1 MNLRLTPAI
10 TIMAMLMMG
19 VALITMAPHQAEA
32 QSNHCRP
39 LNLGAEIVNGD
50 PVLTWD
56 KPSDCTPASYDVWRR
71 TKVERSWIE
80 KISIRATD
88 IRGTTYTDTGTEA
101 GNIYRY
107 RVQADGGTKISGY
120 VDVEVPAV
128 RRSTRDAPTN
138 AYCAGSIW
146 CATLTVQGLGDG
158 HKGCT
163 NSHAQST
170 NYCSNNLD
178 PDNQFTHSGVD
189 YTINGVRD
197 QSSGQLHLYLES
209 DNNPVIAVGSHS
221 LIFHVRDISFPFH
234 GADVVGDNV
243 RKWHDANFPWGMGN
257 EVALKI
263 TDPPNNAPMFEE
275 GTDTS
280 RDFDE
285 TIGDFTPTIAVNIGT
300 PVEATDTDTGDTLTY
315 SLEGTDAGK
324 FGVDDTNGQLQTKAG
339 ENYDYET
346 KQSYSV
352 TLKVTDSRGASDT
365 ITVTLNVTD
374 QDEST
379 IEPTPADSC
388 EGIWCATLTP
398 QDLGDNAWGCG
409 SSTAEKCSNVDNL
422 SENEFTYAGV
432 DYAVNGVRVRPN
444 GRLELWINLDLNMD
458 SRHLVLHVDSESFAF
473 QSADAKGTNNRQWN
487 NTALDWS
494 SGDEIS
500 LRLAEP
506 INIDPVFEEGT
517 DTSRTFNE
525 TIDSNVVNTATN
537 IGMPVTATDSN
548 GDPLTYSLGGTNAGE
563 FEIDDTNGQIKTK
576 VGENY
581 NYETK
586 QSYSVTVIA
595 EDGKE
600 GTASINVALNV
611 VDLNEAPLP
620 PQFDLLALNYNSGVR
635 VSIRDECDP
644 ATSITECAEYYQ
656 IETKKTTDQY
666 WRRDSTIRPPGWPD
680 NMSRGHQDSVDR
692 YTPDIYT
699 FNNEPLDTD
708 VTYQFRVRGVRRGQH
723 GEWSTTKTKRTI
735 EEEPLP
741 DPVIRLS
748 FNEFE
753 TEYDSNGNVV
763 TINRVD
769 QIETLEGFD
778 QTITIK
784 AKCDPCHG
792 LVHDITVPLHYT
804 YSHPDIG
811 EATVFQDR
819 VTIYPAEEGTVK
831 TVSLDWKPES
841 NRVDLQGNQSVQ
853 IRFGKITFVDTTTRV
868 CTTETDDNG
877 DAVEVCEDVL
887 EENKETIV
895 QGLDIPFAQAGDSN
909 GQGQSFNLTI
919 HDRILGDEH
928 RYVISNSAIEF
939 PSNLDPSLVSGPTKT
954 NEGTQL
960 VWDMRKVQGIEYYD
974 WHSKR
979 DLTCHL
985 AYMEVESTGRDL
997 VDADGREQAEE
1008 VKWLLYPYTSPYGD
1022 LEVVDHG
1029 SGDNRW
1035 KRFTFTDIHTVGRT
1049 GTIANYSLRGAFNCP
1064 GIARYS
1070 ETLVINSLV
1079 RLP

>member
-19 VALITMAPHQAEA
+19 VALITMAPHQAQA
-32 QSNHCRP
+32 QSNDCHP

-56 KPSDCTPASYDVWRR
+56 TPTNCTPASYDVWRKA
-71 TKVERSWIE
+71 KVNGSWIE
-80 KISIRATD
+80 KLSIHATS
-88 IRGTTYTDTGTEA
+88 IKGTTYTDTSAEA
-101 GNIYRY
+101 GNLYRY
-107 RVQADGGTKISGY
+107 RVQIDGSTRRSGY
-120 VDVEVPAV
+120 VDIQVPQERV
-128 RRSTRDAPTN
+128 TRDTHDDPTPP
-138 AYCAGSIW
+138 
-146 CATLTVQGLGDG
+146 
-158 HKGCT
+158 
-163 NSHAQST
+163 
-170 NYCSNNLD
+170 D
-178 PDNQFTHSGVD
+178 PDPTSCDGV
-189 YTINGVRD
+189 
-197 QSSGQLHLYLES
+197 
-209 DNNPVIAVGSHS
+209 
-221 LIFHVRDISFPFH
+221 
-234 GADVVGDNV
+234 
-243 RKWHDANFPWGMGN
+243 
-257 EVALKI
+257 
-263 TDPPNNAPMFEE
+263 
-275 GTDTS
+275 
-280 RDFDE
+280 
-285 TIGDFTPTIAVNIGT
+285 
-300 PVEATDTDTGDTLTY
+300 
-315 SLEGTDAGK
+315 
-324 FGVDDTNGQLQTKAG
+324 
-339 ENYDYET
+339 
-346 KQSYSV
+346 
-352 TLKVTDSRGASDT
+352 
-365 ITVTLNVTD
+365 
-374 QDEST
+374 
-379 IEPTPADSC
+379 
-388 EGIWCATLTP
+388 WCATLTP
-398 QDLGDNAWGCG
+398 QNLGDGSWGCG

-444 GRLELWINLDLNMD
+444 ERLELWMNLDLNMD

-487 NTALDWS
+487 NTTLDWS

-506 INIDPVFEEGT
+506 TNIDPVFEEGT

-548 GDPLTYSLGGTNAGE
+548 GDPLTYSLGGTNAGT

-595 EDGKE
+595 EAGQE

-611 VDLNEAPLP
+611 VNLDEAPVP
-620 PQFDLLALNYNSGVR
+620 PQFDLLALDYNSGVR

-666 WRRDSTIRPPGWPD
+666 WFRDSTIRPPGWPD

-723 GEWSTTKTKRTI
+723 GEWTPTQMKRTI
-735 EEEPLP
+735 EEEPPP
-741 DPVIRLS
+741 DPIIRLS

-792 LVHDITVPLHYT
+792 LLHDITVPLHYT

-919 HDRILGDEH
+919 RDRILGSEH

-939 PSNLDPSLVSGPTKT
+939 PSNLDPSLVSGPTQT

-974 WHSKR
+974 WNSKR
-979 DLTCHL
+979 DLKQGQKSVGVKRQSLSPGVHGSRVDRPRPGGCRRQG
-985 AYMEVESTGRDL
+985 TGRRGQ
-997 VDADGREQAEE
+997 VAA
-1008 VKWLLYPYTSPYGD
+1008 VP
-1022 LEVVDHG
+1022 
-1029 SGDNRW
+1029 
-1035 KRFTFTDIHTVGRT
+1035 IHQSIRR
-1049 GTIANYSLRGAFNCP
+1049 S
-1064 GIARYS
+1064 
-1070 ETLVINSLV
+1070 
-1079 RLP
+1079 

>member
-19 VALITMAPHQAEA
+19 IALIHMAPHQAEA
-32 QSNHCRP
+32 QSNDCYP
-39 LNLGAEIVNGD
+39 LNLGAEIIQGA

-56 KPSDCTPASYDVWRR
+56 APTNCTPASYDVWRKA
-71 TKVERSWIE
+71 KVNGSWIE
-80 KISIRATD
+80 KLSIHATS
-88 IRGTTYTDTGTEA
+88 IKGTTYTDTSAEA
-101 GNIYRY
+101 GNLYRY
-107 RVQADGGTKISGY
+107 RVQVDGSNRRSGY
-120 VDVEVPAV
+120 VDIQVPQERV
-128 RRSTRDAPTN
+128 TRDTHDDPTPP
-138 AYCAGSIW
+138 
-146 CATLTVQGLGDG
+146 
-158 HKGCT
+158 
-163 NSHAQST
+163 
-170 NYCSNNLD
+170 D
-178 PDNQFTHSGVD
+178 PDPPTCDGV
-189 YTINGVRD
+189 
-197 QSSGQLHLYLES
+197 
-209 DNNPVIAVGSHS
+209 
-221 LIFHVRDISFPFH
+221 
-234 GADVVGDNV
+234 
-243 RKWHDANFPWGMGN
+243 
-257 EVALKI
+257 
-263 TDPPNNAPMFEE
+263 
-275 GTDTS
+275 
-280 RDFDE
+280 
-285 TIGDFTPTIAVNIGT
+285 
-300 PVEATDTDTGDTLTY
+300 
-315 SLEGTDAGK
+315 
-324 FGVDDTNGQLQTKAG
+324 
-339 ENYDYET
+339 
-346 KQSYSV
+346 
-352 TLKVTDSRGASDT
+352 
-365 ITVTLNVTD
+365 
-374 QDEST
+374 
-379 IEPTPADSC
+379 
-388 EGIWCATLTP
+388 WCATLTP
-398 QDLGDNAWGCG
+398 QNLGDGGSWGCG

-432 DYAVNGVRVRPN
+432 DYAVNGVRVRSN

-494 SGDEIS
+494 SGAEIS

-537 IGMPVTATDSN
+537 IGMPVTATDPN
-548 GDPLTYSLGGTNAGE
+548 GDPLTYSLGGTNAGT

-620 PQFDLLALNYNSGVR
+620 PQFDLLALEYNSGVR

-708 VTYQFRVRGVRRGQH
+708 VIYQFRVRGVRRGQH
-723 GEWSTTKTKRTI
+723 GEWSMTKTKRTI
-735 EEEPLP
+735 EEEALP

-763 TINRVD
+763 PINRVD

-853 IRFGKITFVDTTTRV
+853 IRFGKITFVDTTTTRLH
-868 CTTETDDNG
+868 NR
-877 DAVEVCEDVL
+877 
-887 EENKETIV
+887 
-895 QGLDIPFAQAGDSN
+895 
-909 GQGQSFNLTI
+909 
-919 HDRILGDEH
+919 DR
-928 RYVISNSAIEF
+928 R
-939 PSNLDPSLVSGPTKT
+939 
-954 NEGTQL
+954 Q
-960 VWDMRKVQGIEYYD
+960 R
-974 WHSKR
+974 R
-979 DLTCHL
+979 
-985 AYMEVESTGRDL
+985 R
-997 VDADGREQAEE
+997 R
-1008 VKWLLYPYTSPYGD
+1008 
-1022 LEVVDHG
+1022 
-1029 SGDNRW
+1029 R
-1035 KRFTFTDIHTVGRT
+1035 
-1049 GTIANYSLRGAFNCP
+1049 SLRGRTR
-1064 GIARYS
+1064 GK
-1070 ETLVINSLV
+1070 
-1079 RLP
+1079 

>member
-19 VALITMAPHQAEA
+19 VALITMAPHQAQA
-32 QSNHCRP
+32 QSNDCHP

-56 KPSDCTPASYDVWRR
+56 TPTDCTPASYDVWRKA
-71 TKVERSWIE
+71 KVNGSWIE
-80 KISIRATD
+80 KLSIHATS
-88 IRGTTYTDTGTEA
+88 IKGTTYTDTSAEA
-101 GNIYRY
+101 GNLYRY
-107 RVQADGGTKISGY
+107 RVQVDGSNRRSGY
-120 VDVEVPAV
+120 VDIQVPQERV
-128 RRSTRDAPTN
+128 TRDTHDDPTPP
-138 AYCAGSIW
+138 
-146 CATLTVQGLGDG
+146 
-158 HKGCT
+158 
-163 NSHAQST
+163 
-170 NYCSNNLD
+170 D
-178 PDNQFTHSGVD
+178 PDPTSCDGV
-189 YTINGVRD
+189 
-197 QSSGQLHLYLES
+197 
-209 DNNPVIAVGSHS
+209 
-221 LIFHVRDISFPFH
+221 
-234 GADVVGDNV
+234 
-243 RKWHDANFPWGMGN
+243 
-257 EVALKI
+257 
-263 TDPPNNAPMFEE
+263 
-275 GTDTS
+275 
-280 RDFDE
+280 
-285 TIGDFTPTIAVNIGT
+285 
-300 PVEATDTDTGDTLTY
+300 
-315 SLEGTDAGK
+315 
-324 FGVDDTNGQLQTKAG
+324 
-339 ENYDYET
+339 
-346 KQSYSV
+346 
-352 TLKVTDSRGASDT
+352 
-365 ITVTLNVTD
+365 
-374 QDEST
+374 
-379 IEPTPADSC
+379 
-388 EGIWCATLTP
+388 WCATLTP
-398 QDLGDNAWGCG
+398 QDLGGNSWGCG

-487 NTALDWS
+487 NTDLDWS

-537 IGMPVTATDSN
+537 IGMPVTATDPN
-548 GDPLTYSLGGTNAGE
+548 GDPLTYSLGGTNAGT

-708 VTYQFRVRGVRRGQH
+708 VIYQFRVRGVRRGQH
-723 GEWSTTKTKRTI
+723 GEWSTTKTKRTK
-735 EEEPLP
+735 EEDSLP
-741 DPVIRLS
+741 VPVIRLS

-887 EENKETIV
+887 EEDKETIV

-974 WHSKR
+974 WNSKR

-1008 VKWLLYPYTSPYGD
+1008 VKWLLYPYTSPYND

-1049 GTIANYSLRGAFNCP
+1049 GTIANYSVRGAFNCP

-1079 RLP
+1079 SLP